1 MHELVA
7 VGLAVMEGR
16 KDRALFQIRIYA
28 KFRGDLTALIF
39 NERVAAFGKFAFAC
53 DIGAY
58 LDERAFCTRTV
69 L

>member
-1 MHELVA
+1 MYELVA

-28 KFRGDLTALIF
+28 KFRRDLAAFVLY
-39 NERVAAFGKFAFAC
+39 ERVAALGKLAFAR

-58 LDERAFCTRTV
+58 LDERTFRTCAV
-69 L
+69 F

>member
-28 KFRGDLTALIF
+28 KLRGDLTALIF
-39 NERVAAFGKFAFAC
+39 DERVAAFGKLAFAR
-53 DIGAY
+53 DVGAY
-58 LDERAFCTRTV
+58 LDERAFCARAV